1 MSKKS
6 EKLILCVC
14 EDKVYK
20 SDELIIQC
28 IVCMRWLHAE
38 CLGMDAED
46 LTAREKFICVHCGT
60 AILVVNTETDEFIQN
75 VPVLGADNDHVIC
88 CCDEQNESGFML
100 QCERCDTWQHGKCM
114 KLKDGQ
120 TPDKYF
126 CHICRYAKRNRISV
140 SEAKSDKKANDY
152 ICKICGQEFENGQ
165 ALVYHKTYE
174 KCLQSEDVEIQI
186 TNSEILPLEKLSDN
200 LNGSNNR
207 DLDTSVE
214 SITIDKI
221 AKQAKEKISRR
232 KPKSLSKKDENL
244 NIKTTNNN
252 NKLANDKASEN
263 TPTPSKL
270 GNGNVSKTACSSTP
284 QPQTSTTTTS
294 SNTTKTNTTQSD
306 HPVTQSNIY
315 DTQSTI
321 HDVHVTK
328 LKSSAAIS
336 QTTNKEVPTFACG
349 GCSLAFADTSSLK
362 SHHLKTPNCGSK
374 VLQKA
379 TPRLRLSPEEL
390 NSQDIDESINCLCSS
405 KIDKGVMIQCDICQN
420 WQHTACIG
428 LRKKQNLPTNYC
440 CFDCVNQGCFSLI
453 IDMCKKQD
461 ISIQSISQNF
471 KDGISNVSRKRKVS
485 SSPNERVPET
495 KKLRKEADC
504 GGDEITSQESE
515 EVYSSRPS
523 SPDEYDAK
531 KQKTQKVEI
540 EKPKKKKRYKV
551 KPKRTSLIRCS
562 RNEIDAIQEYFTNLF
577 SEDPL
582 FTHIQPDTHTFKQMT
597 CNELLTILP
606 DDLDF
611 PKLEITSNF
620 NSETYTNSLKYLS
633 SLVYPHGNQLLINVG
648 APVNTLAWVPG
659 ILNEST
665 FTDTIYLAVTTQPSF
680 QSKDHLF
687 VAKGDVIEEESQT
700 TDVVQIWDVTVHK
713 HLEKGATLTL
723 GIIFRQGKIM
733 DMQWCPSGCFD
744 DVIPTTHLPRL
755 GLLLVALNT
764 GKLGITAIPHPSSI
778 HKKGITS
785 EYPWFDN
792 QFFEVSQFDLI
803 LELTREV
810 QEPKI
815 KCMCCD
821 WSLHPGHNR
830 IVAGFQNGSVAVWNL
845 NAKIYCNK
853 TGPVPICTPIYLIG
867 AHDTAVTS
875 IAWSPQ
881 NVYLFATACHDVT
894 AALVWDTRDSD
905 RYVTDL
911 YNFQVC
917 ITWAL
922 CWPLSY
928 LRPICGLE
936 LLPKNKDGWYGNL
949 FTNTYKS
956 MLTKNSTTLSLYYP
970 QCPTIC
976 SLSWSMLDCALLLGS
991 FSGELIFLNSFFH
1004 AKKNQDR
1011 MQPKKILDISVKTD
1025 QDANELM
1032 LQPFDVD
1039 RINSIALD
1047 FDYSCFANC
1056 IHAVFK
1062 SSEETHE
1069 SLVNRLLKQDTEAK
1083 SQKETKRIES
1093 GCELCGKKFSCQK
1106 SLNYHIEHDVCK
1118 GGTVVDN
1125 RGSFFKPTPP
1135 TTTTESTV
1143 KSINLEA
1150 DRLMLQQI
1158 KEQMSD
1164 NNFTEKQR
1172 EPKPK
1177 PKPNKHLIRNPKIIH
1192 ECGPTRDKSIT
1203 REKTRDNY
1211 SEYSQAKIKQVRWFP
1226 NAPYQNVFAV
1236 GTGLGII
1243 TISAIPEP

>member
-28 IVCMRWLHAE
+28 IVCKKWLHAE
-38 CLGMDAED
+38 CLGMDADD
-46 LTAREKFICVHCGT
+46 LTAREKFICVYCGT
-60 AILVVNTETDEFIQN
+60 AILVVNTERDEVIQN

-100 QCERCDTWQHGKCM
+100 QCDRCETWQHGKCM
-114 KLKDGQ
+114 KLKHGQ
-120 TPDKYF
+120 TPEKYY
-126 CHICRYAKRNRISV
+126 CHICRYAKKDKVPV
-140 SEAKSDKKANDY
+140 SEARSDENGNDKRENDY
-152 ICKICGQEFENGQ
+152 ICKICAQEFANGQ

-174 KCLQSEDVEIQI
+174 KCLQSEEVQI
-186 TNSEILPLEKLSDN
+186 TNSEKLGDN

-207 DLDTSVE
+207 ELDTSME
-214 SITIDKI
+214 FIRIDKN
-221 AKQAKEKISRR
+221 AKQTGDKISRK
-232 KPKSLSKKDENL
+232 KPKSLSKNSESSNR
-244 NIKTTNNN
+244 KTTNIN
-252 NKLANDKASEN
+252 NKLVYDKATEN
-263 TPTPSKL
+263 TPTQSKV
-270 GNGNVSKTACSSTP
+270 GNGNVSKTANSSTP
-284 QPQTSTTTTS
+284 QPQTSSIASS
-294 SNTTKTNTTQSD
+294 SNTTKTNTQSD
-306 HPVTQSNIY
+306 NHAAPSNIY

-328 LKSSAAIS
+328 LKSSTAIS
-336 QTTNKEVPTFACG
+336 NKEVPTFACG
-349 GCSLAFADTSSLK
+349 GCSLAFEDTSSLK

-374 VLQKA
+374 VIQKA

-390 NSQDIDESINCLCSS
+390 NSQDIDESINCLCNS

-461 ISIQSISQNF
+461 ISIQSISQSFRDRN
-471 KDGISNVSRKRKVS
+471 SSVSRKRKVS
-485 SSPNERVPET
+485 RSPTDRVSET
-495 KKLRKEADC
+495 KKLRKDTDC
-504 GGDEITSQESE
+504 GEDEVSSPESE
-515 EVYSSRPS
+515 EAYSSVPS
-523 SPDEYDAK
+523 SQDEYEAK
-531 KQKTQKVEI
+531 KQKPQKIEI
-540 EKPKKKKRYKV
+540 EKPKKKRYKV
-551 KPKRTSLIRCS
+551 KEQRTSLIRCS
-562 RNEIDAIQEYFTNLF
+562 RDEIDAIQEYFTNLF
-577 SEDPL
+577 SEDTL
-582 FTHIQPDTHTFKQMT
+582 FTHIQPDTHKFKQLT
-597 CNELLTILP
+597 CSDVLTLLP
-606 DDLDF
+606 DNLDF

-620 NSETYTNSLKYLS
+620 STETYINSLKYLS

-648 APVNTLAWVPG
+648 APINALAWVPG
-659 ILNEST
+659 IVNESK
-665 FTDTIYLAVTTQPSF
+665 FADTIYLAVTTQPSF
-680 QSKDHLF
+680 QSKDYLY
-687 VAKGDVIEEESQT
+687 VAKDDVIEEESQT
-700 TDVVQIWDVTVHK
+700 NDVVQIWGVTVHK
-713 HLEKGATLTL
+713 HLEKGATLSL

-744 DVIPTTHLPRL
+744 DVIPTTTLPRL

-778 HKKGITS
+778 HKEGIS
-785 EYPWFDN
+785 CEYPWFDN

-810 QEPKI
+810 PEPKI

-845 NAKIYCNK
+845 NAKLFCNK

-867 AHDTAVTS
+867 AHETAVTS

-922 CWPLSY
+922 SWPLTY

-949 FTNTYKS
+949 FSNTYKS
-956 MLTKNSTTLSLYYP
+956 MQTKNSTTLSLYYP
-970 QCPTIC
+970 QLPTIC

-1004 AKKNQDR
+1004 AKRSQDR

-1025 QDANELM
+1025 QDTNGLL

-1039 RINSIALD
+1039 KINSIALD

-1062 SSEETHE
+1062 SSEQTQE
-1069 SLVNRLLKQDTEAK
+1069 SLVNRLLKQDMEVK
-1083 SQKETKRIES
+1083 PPKESKKIDS
-1093 GCELCGKKFSCQK
+1093 GCELCGKKFSSQK
-1106 SLNYHIEHDVCK
+1106 SLQYHVDHDVCK
-1118 GGTVVDN
+1118 RGTVVDN
-1125 RGSFFKPTPP
+1125 RGSFFKPTVPVS
-1135 TTTTESTV
+1135 ESAI

-1158 KEQMSD
+1158 KEQRSD

-1177 PKPNKHLIRNPKIIH
+1177 PKPNKHLIHNPKIIH
-1192 ECGPTRDKSIT
+1192 ECGPARDQSIT

-1226 NAPYQNVFAV
+1226 SAPYQNVFAV

>member
-1 MSKKS
+1 MSKIS
-6 EKLILCVC
+6 EKFILCVC
-14 EDKVYK
+14 EDKVHRP
-20 SDELIIQC
+20 DELIIQC
-28 IVCMRWLHAE
+28 IVCKRWLHAE
-38 CLGMDAED
+38 CLGMDADD
-46 LTAREKFICVHCGT
+46 LTVREKFICVYCGT

-100 QCERCDTWQHGKCM
+100 QCERCETWQHGKCM

-120 TPDKYF
+120 TPDTYF
-126 CHICRYAKRNRISV
+126 CHICRYAKKIKIPV
-140 SEAKSDKKANDY
+140 SEARTDENGNDERENDY
-152 ICKICGQEFENGQ
+152 ICKICGQEFDCGQ

-174 KCLQSEDVEIQI
+174 KCLQSEEIQI
-186 TNSEILPLEKLSDN
+186 SNSEKLPLEKLSDN

-207 DLDTSVE
+207 DLDTSVG

-221 AKQAKEKISRR
+221 AKQTGDKISRR
-232 KPKSLSKKDENL
+232 KPKSLSKNVENS
-244 NIKTTNNN
+244 NSKTKNNN
-252 NKLANDKASEN
+252 NKLVTVKASEN
-263 TPTPSKL
+263 TPIPSKL
-270 GNGNVSKTACSSTP
+270 GNGNVSKTANLSTP
-284 QPQTSTTTTS
+284 STLPSSTTTS
-294 SNTTKTNTTQSD
+294 STNATKTNTQSD
-306 HPVTQSNIY
+306 NPVTQSNIY

-328 LKSSAAIS
+328 LKSSTAIS

-362 SHHLKTPNCGSK
+362 SHHLKTPNCSSK
-374 VLQKA
+374 VIQKA

-390 NSQDIDESINCLCSS
+390 NSQDIDESINCLCNL

-461 ISIQSISQNF
+461 VSIQTISQNF
-471 KDGISNVSRKRKVS
+471 KDRISNISRKRKVS
-485 SSPNERVPET
+485 KSPTDRVSET
-495 KKLRKEADC
+495 KKLRKETDC
-504 GGDEITSQESE
+504 EDETMSLESE
-515 EVYSSRPS
+515 EVYSSGPS
-523 SPDEYDAK
+523 SPDEYEEN
-531 KQKTQKVEI
+531 KQEPQKVEI
-540 EKPKKKKRYKV
+540 ENPKKKKYKV

-562 RNEIDAIQEYFTNLF
+562 RNEINAIQEYFTNLL

-582 FTHIQPDTHTFKQMT
+582 FTHIQPDTRKFKQLT
-597 CNELLTILP
+597 CNEVLTLLP
-606 DDLDF
+606 DNLDF

-620 NSETYTNSLKYLS
+620 DTETYTNSLKYLS
-633 SLVYPHGNQLLINVG
+633 SLVYPHGNQLIINAG

-659 ILNEST
+659 ILNESK

-680 QSKDHLF
+680 QSKDYLF
-687 VAKGDVIEEESQT
+687 VAKDDVIEEESQT
-700 TDVVQIWDVTVHK
+700 IDVVQIWDVTIHK
-713 HLEKGATLTL
+713 HLEKGAKLSL
-723 GIIFRQGKIM
+723 GIIFKQGKIM

-744 DVIPTTHLPRL
+744 DIIATTTLPRL

-764 GKLGITAIPHPSSI
+764 GKLGITAIPHPNSI

-810 QEPKI
+810 PEPKI

-845 NAKIYCNK
+845 NAKIFCNK
-853 TGPVPICTPIYLIG
+853 TGPVPICMPIYLIG

-894 AALVWDTRDSD
+894 AALVWDTRDTK
-905 RYVTDL
+905 RHVTDL

-949 FTNTYKS
+949 FSNTYKS

-976 SLSWSMLDCALLLGS
+976 SISWSMLDCALLLGS

-1004 AKKNQDR
+1004 AKKTQDR

-1025 QDANELM
+1025 QDANELL
-1032 LQPFDVD
+1032 LQPFDVE
-1039 RINSIALD
+1039 RIKSIALD

-1056 IHAVFK
+1056 IHAQYK
-1062 SSEETHE
+1062 SSEETQE
-1069 SLVNRLLKQDTEAK
+1069 SLVNRLLKQDLEVK
-1083 SQKETKRIES
+1083 SPKEVKRMES

-1106 SLNYHIEHDVCK
+1106 SLQYHIEHDVCK
-1118 GGTVVDN
+1118 GGTVDN
-1125 RGSFFKPTPP
+1125 RGSFTKPTPP
-1135 TTTTESTV
+1135 TTESSI
-1143 KSINLEA
+1143 KAINLEG
-1150 DRLMLQQI
+1150 DKLMLQQI
-1158 KEQMSD
+1158 REQMSD
-1164 NNFTEKQR
+1164 NNFTEKER
-1172 EPKPK
+1172 EPKAK

-1192 ECGPTRDKSIT
+1192 ECGPARDQSIT

-1226 NAPYQNVFAV
+1226 NAPYQNVFAA